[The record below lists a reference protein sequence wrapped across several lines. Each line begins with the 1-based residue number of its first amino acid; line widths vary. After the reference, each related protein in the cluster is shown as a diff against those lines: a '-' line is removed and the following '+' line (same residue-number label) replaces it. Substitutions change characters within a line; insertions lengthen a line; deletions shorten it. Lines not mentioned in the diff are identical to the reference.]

1 MAASVLD
8 SFFNIIYPQVL
19 DAAPQLAKLAAR
31 LAAGETGADLRR
43 DAGLVLFDVQELWRC
58 ALRVARARSVA
69 FEAANFADVSA
80 VSPADAAVATAERDF
95 GALETALA
103 GPTLDLDRIWATL
116 QPHYDGN
123 ALAEA
128 LDVPKGPLIGGLM
141 AAQREW
147 QLAQPTGDKDACLA
161 YLRSRVEDLR
171 QTHGQGRR
179 GGKQKKARRGLVS
192 PSL

>member
-1 MAASVLD
+1 MYAASVLD
-8 SFFNIIYPQVL
+8 WSFKVIYPQVL
-19 DAAPQLAKLAAR
+19 DAAPQLAKLATR

-69 FEAANFADVSA
+69 FEAASFADA
-80 VSPADAAVATAERDF
+80 VSVAPADAAVATAEHDF

-147 QLAQPTGDKDACLA
+147 QLAQPAGDKDACLA

-179 GGKQKKARRGLVS
+179 GGKSKKARR
-192 PSL
+192 

>member
-1 MAASVLD
+1 MAQIRSRSSIGPANAVSSAPKSRSALATLAS
-8 SFFNIIYPQVL
+8 
-19 DAAPQLAKLAAR
+19 
-31 LAAGETGADLRR
+31 TGAT
-43 DAGLVLFDVQELWRC
+43 
-58 ALRVARARSVA
+58 
-69 FEAANFADVSA
+69 
-80 VSPADAAVATAERDF
+80 ADAAVATAERDF
-95 GALETALA
+95 GALENALA

-147 QLAQPTGDKDACLA
+147 QLAQPTGDRDACLA

-171 QTHGQGRR
+171 QMHGQGRR
-179 GGKQKKARRGLVS
+179 GGKSKKARR
-192 PSL
+192 

>member
-1 MAASVLD
+1 MFVASVLGS
-8 SFFNIIYPQVL
+8 SFKIVYSQVL
-19 DAAPQLAKLAAR
+19 DAAPLLAKLAAR

-69 FEAANFADVSA
+69 FDGANFADASA
-80 VSPADAAVATAERDF
+80 VAPSDAAVVAAERDF

-103 GPTLDLDRIWATL
+103 GPMLDLDRIWATL

-141 AAQREW
+141 AAQRQW
-147 QLAQPTGDKDACLA
+147 QLAQPTGDKAACLV

-171 QTHGQGRR
+171 QTYGQGRR
-179 GGKQKKARRGLVS
+179 GGKSKKARW
-192 PSL
+192 

>member
-1 MAASVLD
+1 M
-8 SFFNIIYPQVL
+8 
-19 DAAPQLAKLAAR
+19 
-31 LAAGETGADLRR
+31 
-43 DAGLVLFDVQELWRC
+43 LFDVQELWRC
-58 ALRVARARSVA
+58 ALRVTRARSVA
-69 FEAANFADVSA
+69 FEAANFAEASA
-80 VSPADAAVATAERDF
+80 VSPGDAAVATAERDF

-147 QLAQPTGDKDACLA
+147 QLAQPAGDTEACLA

-179 GGKQKKARRGLVS
+179 GRKSKKARR
-192 PSL
+192 

>member
-1 MAASVLD
+1 MVACGRMLADASAV
-8 SFFNIIYPQVL
+8 
-19 DAAPQLAKLAAR
+19 AP
-31 LAAGETGADLRR
+31 
-43 DAGLVLFDVQELWRC
+43 
-58 ALRVARARSVA
+58 
-69 FEAANFADVSA
+69 ADV
-80 VSPADAAVATAERDF
+80 AVATAERDF

-147 QLAQPTGDKDACLA
+147 QLAQPAHQQAAVGRYLNATTGLPPAASYNASNRA
-161 YLRSRVEDLR
+161 YPDIAAVAADDPAGGLVRPARVHALLLRRSHPPPRPRSTARRMLPGR
-171 QTHGQGRR
+171 TTQGRT
-179 GGKQKKARRGLVS
+179 RR
-192 PSL
+192 PSRRQFRPVHVALSLIHI

>member
-1 MAASVLD
+1 MRSRSSVG
-8 SFFNIIYPQVL
+8 P
-19 DAAPQLAKLAAR
+19 
-31 LAAGETGADLRR
+31 
-43 DAGLVLFDVQELWRC
+43 
-58 ALRVARARSVA
+58 
-69 FEAANFADVSA
+69 ANA
-80 VSPADAAVATAERDF
+80 VSNAPKSRSAVATAERDF

-103 GPTLDLDRIWATL
+103 GPTLDLDRIWTTL

-141 AAQREW
+141 ATQREW

-171 QTHGQGRR
+171 QMHGQGRR
-179 GGKQKKARRGLVS
+179 GGKSKKARR
-192 PSL
+192 

>member
-1 MAASVLD
+1 MTQRRRHVLAHQQTRP
-8 SFFNIIYPQVL
+8 S
-19 DAAPQLAKLAAR
+19 
-31 LAAGETGADLRR
+31 RR
-43 DAGLVLFDVQELWRC
+43 R
-58 ALRVARARSVA
+58 
-69 FEAANFADVSA
+69 
-80 VSPADAAVATAERDF
+80 RDF
-95 GALETALA
+95 GAETALA

-147 QLAQPTGDKDACLA
+147 QLAQPAGDKDACLA

-179 GGKQKKARRGLVS
+179 GGKSKAVISSPVLRTFRIWQGGWYHLRPFRRKCVGLAGLVGGS
-192 PSL
+192 QFS

>member
-1 MAASVLD
+1 MCAASI
-8 SFFNIIYPQVL
+8 SRSYFKNIYPQVL
-19 DAAPQLAKLAAR
+19 DAAPQLAKLATR

-69 FEAANFADVSA
+69 FDAAHFADAASVA
-80 VSPADAAVATAERDF
+80 PADAAVASAERDF

-128 LDVPKGPLIGGLM
+128 LDVPKTRSSAELVGRAAPM
-141 AAQREW
+141 AARDH
-147 QLAQPTGDKDACLA
+147 AGDKDAFGLA
-161 YLRSRVEDLR
+161 YLRSRVEDRR

-179 GGKQKKARRGLVS
+179 GGKQKKARR
-192 PSL
+192 